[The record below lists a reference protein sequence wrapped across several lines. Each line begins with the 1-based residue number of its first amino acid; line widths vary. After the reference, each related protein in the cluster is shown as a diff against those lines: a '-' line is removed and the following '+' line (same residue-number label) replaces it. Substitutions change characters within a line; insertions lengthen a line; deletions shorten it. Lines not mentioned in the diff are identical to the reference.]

1 MTARTAGRDVRAV
14 VTEHIDQEARRFTR
28 RTRAVMAVE
37 GALALVLGGAGVVAA
52 LGADTATV
60 TVAGVRLGLPQF
72 AVLAG
77 IGVLILASLRDPVAL
92 RRAAGISAVVGAVMF
107 VAGGA
112 YYPDGVWDVNVA
124 GIFLPAVIALA
135 GLAEAVLLSSVDFV
149 TAPSDTPDRE
159 PAGRAS

>member
-1 MTARTAGRDVRAV
+1 VETATAGRDVRAV
-14 VTEHIDQEARRFTR
+14 ATEHIDKEARRFTR

-37 GALALVLGGAGVVAA
+37 GALALVLGGAGVVAV
-52 LGADTATV
+52 LGGDTATA
-60 TVAGVRLGLPQF
+60 TVAGFRLGLPQF

-77 IGVLILASLRDPVAL
+77 IGVLFLATLRHPVAL
-92 RRAAGISAVVGAVMF
+92 RRAAGISAVVGTVMF
-107 VAGGA
+107 VSGGA

-135 GLAEAVLLSSVDFV
+135 GLAEAVLLSSADFV
-149 TAPSDTPDRE
+149 TEPSDTPDRE